1 MFSSRQRTFKVCWFA
16 LLAGLLPLAAGMA
29 HADDDDEIKVKHPE
43 RFTTVKEWDL
53 TATWSAGGSWSQ
65 ADDKSKLNTTAKMN
79 FQGQAATRLSV
90 DPEQGG
96 WTTNDNSH
104 PSWSASLTGEKKIT
118 NPKIKGFEWQW
129 ESKPGEGQDHPPGAG
144 LLIDLKNGT
153 YTLAGSL
160 YFTEVMTRV
169 DSPTPEVEEHLDSV
183 TLRSD
188 DPRTGEPRRL
198 PESGNDLSGSATL
211 YESLGPFCD
220 LNPKDFTEMPKIA
233 GMIPYAEVTL
243 NWTLRP
249 HEADTY
255 FEYGPSAS
263 NIEALKY
270 DNLVVGHEVGLVRGS
285 NLWSLHSN
293 WEGQVYV
300 EGKAKLT
307 INKAGHGG
315 QAGKRR
321 VTGRYPIRR
330 LARSWKLDAEGNFLK
345 QPESSSVC
353 LPNNWIYDSRG
364 REEDW
369 LDLAAMPQFK
379 DWEHKGCMDEFLVG
393 VVDDDPV
400 VRGAPANEIQGSDDA
415 FKAAKQY
422 YPQDKYFERISG
434 LPEFK
439 YLYVAY
445 LIETC
450 PFPNHPRVF
459 RITYFSEGPFD
470 LETYKKKYESPVP
483 TMQYPWS
490 GTTGWKEVVKKGKGW
505 KVADFTAPK

>member
-1 MFSSRQRTFKVCWFA
+1 MQRADRWWCLPMLVAAITFSP
-16 LLAGLLPLAAGMA
+16 LGNAGAAW
-29 HADDDDEIKVKHPE
+29 ADDEAEIKVKHPE

-53 TATWSAGGSWSQ
+53 TATWSAGGDWSQ
-65 ADDKSKLNTTAKMN
+65 ANDQSKLNTTAKMS
-79 FQGQAATRLSV
+79 FRGQATTLLSV
-90 DPEQGG
+90 DPDQGG
-96 WTTNDNSH
+96 WTTKEDGR

-118 NPKIKGFEWQW
+118 NPNIKGFEWKW
-129 ESKPGEGQDHPPGAG
+129 ETKPDQGREHPPGAG
-144 LLIDLKNGT
+144 LLIDLQNGT

-160 YFTEVMTRV
+160 YFTEVKTRL

-198 PESGNDLSGSATL
+198 PESGNELSGSVTR

-220 LNPKDFTEMPKIA
+220 LNPQDFTEPPEIS
-233 GMIPYAEVTL
+233 GVIPYAEVTL

-249 HEADTY
+249 HAADTR

-285 NLWSLHSN
+285 DLWSLHSN

-300 EGKAKLT
+300 EGKAKLK
-307 INKAGHGG
+307 IDKSARRG
-315 QAGKRR
+315 QAGKKR
-321 VTGRYPIRR
+321 VSGRYPIRR
-330 LARSWKLDAEGNFLK
+330 LARSWKLDDKGNFFL
-345 QPESSSVC
+345 QPEPSGVA
-353 LPNNWIYDSRG
+353 LPDNWIYDSRG

-369 LDLAAMPQFK
+369 LDLASMPLFSQ
-379 DWEHKGCMDEFLVG
+379 WVHGGQLDEFLVG

-400 VRGAPANEIQGSDDA
+400 VRGAPANEIQGADDA
-415 FKAAKQY
+415 LKAAKDH
-422 YPQDKYFERISG
+422 PQDKYFERISG

-450 PFPNHPRVF
+450 PFPGHPRVF

-470 LETYKKKYESPVP
+470 LAQYKAKYQAPVP
-483 TMQYPWS
+483 TMQYPWG
-490 GTTGWKEVVKKGKGW
+490 GTTGWKEVVKKGKDW
-505 KVADFTAPK
+505 KVADFTAAK